1 LLKGG
6 DREMKHILWIG
17 VFLMVAQGDSR
28 SRLDEPFSLAIG
40 ETARLDDA
48 GLSLTFLDVTRDSRC
63 PKEVSCIV
71 AGSAII
77 RFDAVV
83 DGEKTTLTFEIPPGG
98 EDAQSLAGLT
108 VTLTALEPEPE
119 AGKKMERSSYVAK
132 LVVAATTRGE
142 VNVASSAQR
151 GPT

>member
-1 LLKGG
+1 
-6 DREMKHILWIG
+6 MA
-17 VFLMVAQGDSR
+17 AQVDSR
-28 SRLDEPFSLAIG
+28 SRLDEPFPLAIG

-48 GLSLTFLDVTRDSRC
+48 ELLLTFREVTRDSRC

-71 AGSAII
+71 AGSGVV

-83 DGEKTTLTFEIPPGG
+83 AGETTTLTFEIPPGG
-98 EDAQSLAGLT
+98 EDAQSLGGLT
-108 VTLTALEPEPE
+108 VMLTALEPEPE
-119 AGKKMERSSYVAK
+119 AGKKMERSRYVAK

-142 VNVASSAQR
+142 VNVASSVHR

>member
-1 LLKGG
+1 
-6 DREMKHILWIG
+6 MATQ
-17 VFLMVAQGDSR
+17 VDSR
-28 SRLDEPFSLAIG
+28 PRLDEPFSLAIG

-48 GLSLTFLDVTRDSRC
+48 ELSLTFRDITRDSRC

-71 AGSAII
+71 AGSAVV

-83 DGEKTTLTFEIPPGG
+83 AGETTTLTFEIPPGG

-108 VTLTALEPEPE
+108 FTLTALEPEPE

-142 VNVASSAQR
+142 VNVASSAHR

>member
-1 LLKGG
+1 
-6 DREMKHILWIG
+6 MKHILSMGI
-17 VFLMVAQGDSR
+17 FLMAAQTDSR

-48 GLSLTFLDVTRDSRC
+48 ELLLTFRDITRDSRC
-63 PKEVSCIV
+63 PKEVSRIV
-71 AGSAII
+71 AGSAVA

-83 DGEKTTLTFEIPPGG
+83 AGETTTFTFEIPPGG
-98 EDAQSLAGLT
+98 EDAQSLGGLT
-108 VTLTALEPEPE
+108 VTALEPEPE
-119 AGKKMERSSYVAK
+119 AGKKMERSRYVAK

-142 VNVASSAQR
+142 VNVASSVHR